1 MGTVHLAMDVPRG
14 RQVALKVMS
23 AEAVGGIGVQELLK
37 EIAWSPGSSIPTS
50 FPSSIQGKSP
60 DSPGT

>member
-1 MGTVHLAMDVPRG
+1 MDVPRG

-37 EIAWSPGSSIPTS
+37 EIALVARLQHPTS

-60 DSPGT
+60 VSPGT